1 MASAKFI
8 EDVVAGK
15 YDSVSA
21 GEVCTIQKAKELG
34 VFDKT
39 NYFTKSSGYDSNV
52 RVFNKNRDRAS
63 QHTRSLCV
71 QNTDGTEARAECGAE
86 FGFGFVRKPGYP
98 DKCIAAECP
107 TGFEENSAGVC
118 TKPLKDAV
126 LVKRARCDERWY
138 DWFAIPNYH
147 LGNRYYAPKE
157 GQCYGYCPP
166 GNVPAFAK
174 DPVDGSSVDLSS
186 KDDLTKCVSRQE
198 YFGGKYAAGSEYCPV
213 AWIHRMAATP
223 ESMRRSG
230 ETLKKMSVA
239 EAAAADGSS
248 ENSEVTRRFKDA
260 LVGDAKTTA
269 VTMSKMLENV
279 ELKDSA
285 QAAACKKIN
294 TVERL
299 TTAYKICD
307 AIQKDEERYL
317 QRLNEDST
325 GAISEAQNAKRVQ
338 VTKQACNAL
347 FCNPKVDPYT
357 ADLIGRDPICFKLSS
372 KVDLAAGAAGEPLPD
387 PERGPAFFRQSV
399 GNAARIIFLVIIGV
413 FAYYGWTRFAWPRVV
428 RPLLRLIY
436 RILTGW
442 SSSARSDAVGELIE
456 KIGKPRG

>member
-1 MASAKFI
+1 MAAAAAAFI
-8 EDVVAGK
+8 NDVVAGK

-21 GEVCTIQKAKELG
+21 GEVCTIQKAKDLG

-39 NYFTKSSGYDSNV
+39 SYFTKSSGYDSNV
-52 RVFNKNRDRAS
+52 RVFNKNHDRANR
-63 QHTRSLCV
+63 HTLSLCV
-71 QNTDGTEARAECGAE
+71 QNSDGTEARAECGAE

-107 TGFEENSAGVC
+107 AGFEEPSAGVC
-118 TKPLKDAV
+118 KKPLKDAT
-126 LVKRARCDERWY
+126 LLKRSKCDERWY

-166 GNVPAFAK
+166 GNVPVYAK
-174 DPVDGSSVDLSS
+174 DPVDGSAVDLSS

-198 YFGGKYAAGSEYCPV
+198 YFGGKYAEGSEYCPV

-223 ESMRRSG
+223 ESMRRAG
-230 ETLKKMSVA
+230 ETLKKAALANAEGVEGENSDVA
-239 EAAAADGSS
+239 RKFKEVLAADSK
-248 ENSEVTRRFKDA
+248 NA
-260 LVGDAKTTA
+260 A

-279 ELKDSA
+279 QLTSST
-285 QAAACKKIN
+285 QAAACKRVN

-299 TTAYKICD
+299 TNAYKICE

-317 QRLNEDST
+317 QRLNEDSA
-325 GAISEAQNAKRVQ
+325 GAISEAQNMKRVQ

-357 ADLIGRDPICFKLSS
+357 ADLIGRDPICFKDPS
-372 KVDLAAGAAGEPLPD
+372 KVNLTESAGGEPLPD
-387 PERGPAFFRQSV
+387 PEKGPAFFRRSV
-399 GNAARIIFLVIIGV
+399 GNAAKIVFLVIIGV
-413 FAYYGWTRFAWPRVV
+413 FAYYGWTRFAWPRIL
-428 RPLLRLIY
+428 RPLLRLIR

-442 SSSARSDAVGELIE
+442 SSSARGDQVGELID
-456 KIGKPRG
+456 KIGKPRA